1 LPIDKTTVS
10 WKKKICVIAHDK
22 MKPTLVSFLKER
34 QDWLWGRKLVATG
47 LTANFMEHE
56 LLSVQVEHVH
66 PGREGGFRELT
77 EKVNSGEIGLVLFFR
92 DPEISQDYEA
102 DIVSLVKACIK
113 QNIPLAS
120 NPASAEL
127 LIIGMIRMEASV
139 RK

>member
-1 LPIDKTTVS
+1 ME
-10 WKKKICVIAHDK
+10 KKICVIAHDK
-22 MKPTLVSFLKER
+22 MKPALVSFLKER
-34 QDWLWGRKLVATG
+34 QDWLWGRKLIATG
-47 LTANFMEHE
+47 LTADFVEHE
-56 LLSVQVEHVH
+56 SLSVQVEHVN

-92 DPEISQDYEA
+92 DPEISQDYES
-102 DIVSLVKACIK
+102 DIIALVKACIK

-127 LIIGMIRMEASV
+127 LIIGMIRMEASI